1 MMYAVIMADGT
12 VLARFGSKFLA
23 AACVYEHEEYDR
35 KNGIYTPNFYRI
47 MEERS

>member
-12 VLARFGSKFLA
+12 VLARFQSRLHA
-23 AACVYEHEEYDR
+23 AACIYEHEAYDR

-47 MEERS
+47 TEEKS